1 MFIRRFLPQGTTY
14 DFVGKRFIAY
24 AFTALLV
31 LASIVSMATKGF
43 NFGIDFAGGI
53 LMEVKSAK
61 GAADL
66 HTMRGQIGGL
76 GLGEVALQEF
86 GAADLVLVRI
96 QRQEG
101 GEEAQ
106 LAAVRKVKETLGQ
119 GYEYRRTEF
128 VGPKVGEELIRSGV
142 LAVVLSV
149 AAIAIYVWFR
159 FEWQFGV
166 GALIATFHDV
176 ITTFGLFSITGME
189 FNLTS
194 VAAILTIV
202 GYSINDTVVE
212 YDRVRENLR
221 KYKTMPLYDLLN
233 LSVNETLARTFLTG
247 GTVFVSVLSLL
258 LFGGEVI
265 RGFAAAMLWG
275 VIVGTY
281 SSIYVAMPVLI
292 HFNLRKL
299 GEKGQKDGAGKEG
312 EAPEAPASP

>member
-1 MFIRRFLPQGTTY
+1 MFIRRFLPQDTKF
-14 DFVGKRFIAY
+14 DFVGKRLW
-24 AFTALLV
+24 AFGLTLV
-31 LASIVSMATKGF
+31 LVIGSIASMATKGF

-53 LMEVKSAK
+53 LMEVKSTK
-61 GAADL
+61 GPADL
-66 HTMRGQIGGL
+66 GKMRGILGNL

-86 GAADLVLVRI
+86 GAADLVLVRV

-106 LAAVRKVKETLGQ
+106 LAAVRKVKENLGE
-119 GYEYRRTEF
+119 GYDYRRTEF
-128 VGPKVGEELIRSGV
+128 VGPKVGEELVKSGI

-149 AAIAIYVWFR
+149 VAIAVYVWFR

-166 GALIATFHDV
+166 GALVATFHDV
-176 ITTFGLFSITGME
+176 ITTFGLFSITGLE

-221 KYKTMPLYDLLN
+221 KYKTMPLFDLLN
-233 LSVNETLARTFLTG
+233 LSINETLARTFLTG
-247 GTVFVSVLSLL
+247 GTVFVSTLALY

-265 RGFAAAMLWG
+265 HGFSLAMLWG

-281 SSIYVAMPVLI
+281 SSVYVAIPILI
-292 HFNLRKL
+292 YFNLRRS
-299 GEKGQKDGAGKEG
+299 GEG
-312 EAPEAPASP
+312 EAAADEAEAAKP